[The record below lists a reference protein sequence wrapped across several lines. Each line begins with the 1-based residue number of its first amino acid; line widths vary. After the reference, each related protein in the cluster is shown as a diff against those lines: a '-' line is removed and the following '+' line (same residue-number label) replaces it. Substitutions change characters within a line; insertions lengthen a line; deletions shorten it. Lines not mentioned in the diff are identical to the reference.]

1 MLRANVLLFVGLTL
15 ILFGAFNLTTDALAQ
30 DSDGTKRQDG
40 QNDIVD
46 TIVINLISQ
55 IGPIVAGFVSIGI
68 QFARKQG
75 LKISAEAEEYFVKS
89 ASSFVVNQGRFL
101 YKTIRDNPEY
111 LDDFKKGV
119 IPAKL
124 KEETCNKVI
133 EQLQTELKSDE
144 FTKTAK
150 SMLEENLVTLV
161 ERSFT
166 EHKNHVA
173 EKTRSM
179 LKDIVPIAVN
189 AALLGLKSPD
199 EVTKQKEKII
209 EDVLEAVRKN
219 FDLEDMLLP
228 QDIATTHIKSELN
241 KAVGFIKASSM

>member
-1 MLRANVLLFVGLTL
+1 MLRANVLLFVGLAL
-15 ILFGAFNLTTDALAQ
+15 ILFGTFNLTTEALAQ
-30 DSDGTKRQDG
+30 DFDVTQRLNEQSV
-40 QNDIVD
+40 IMD

-68 QFARKQG
+68 SFARKQG

-89 ASSFVVNQGRFL
+89 ARSFVVNQSRFL
-101 YKTIRDNPEY
+101 YKTIRDKPEY

-119 IPAKL
+119 VPAKL
-124 KEETCNKVI
+124 KEATLNKVV
-133 EQLQTELKSDE
+133 EQLRTELKSDE
-144 FTKTAK
+144 FTRAAK
-150 SMLEENLVTLV
+150 SMLEENLITLV

-173 EKTRSM
+173 EKTHTM
-179 LKDIVPIAVN
+179 LKDLVPIAVN
-189 AALLGLKSPD
+189 AALLGFKSVD

-219 FDLEDMLLP
+219 FDLEDMFLP
-228 QDIATTHIKSELN
+228 QDIATTHVKSELN
-241 KAVGFIKASSM
+241 KIVGSLKTP

>member
-1 MLRANVLLFVGLTL
+1 VLRANALLFVGLAL
-15 ILFGAFNLTTDALAQ
+15 ILFGAFNLTTEALAQ
-30 DSDGTKRQDG
+30 DSVGEQKPDD
-40 QNDIVD
+40 QNDVVD

-68 QFARKQG
+68 SFAKKQG
-75 LKISAEAEEYFVKS
+75 LKISAEAEAYFVNS

-111 LDDFKKGV
+111 LDDFKKGM

-124 KEETCNKVI
+124 KEEARNKVI
-133 EQLQTELKSDE
+133 EQLKTELHSDE
-144 FTKTAK
+144 FTKAAK

-179 LKDIVPIAVN
+179 LKDLVPIAVN

-209 EDVLEAVRKN
+209 EDVLEAVRKS

-241 KAVGFIKASSM
+241 KIVGSIKA

>member
-1 MLRANVLLFVGLTL
+1 VLRANALLFVGLAL

-30 DSDGTKRQDG
+30 DSDVEQKSGD

-46 TIVINLISQ
+46 TILINLISQ

-119 IPAKL
+119 VPAKL
-124 KEETCNKVI
+124 KEVTRDKVI
-133 EQLQTELKSDE
+133 EQLQTELRSDE
-144 FTKTAK
+144 FTKAAK

-166 EHKNHVA
+166 EHKTHMA
-173 EKTRSM
+173 EKTQSM
-179 LKDIVPIAVN
+179 LKDLVPIAVN
-189 AALLGLKSPD
+189 ATLLGFKSPD

-219 FDLEDMLLP
+219 FDLEDMLMP
-228 QDIATTHIKSELN
+228 QDIATTHVKSELN
-241 KAVGFIKASSM
+241 KIVGSLKTP